1 VSGCRCPTTPLFGS
15 ATLSF
20 VIPSEAEG
28 SAVLRTCLGNV
39 FSTVARKVIPS
50 LNLTLAYIAQR
61 TRNDLLGPP
70 TTLYLDRIAPYAGIE
85 SVLFRDE
92 ESLFAYVTRQRARTP
107 AWLALLDSRG
117 EALSSEE
124 LAAWLGARRDSGQ
137 QRIVFAIGPA
147 SGWSERAPRQ
157 AQTILSLGRMTL
169 PHELARL
176 VLAEQLYRAF
186 TILGG
191 HPYHTGH

>member
-1 VSGCRCPTTPLFGS
+1 VSGCQCPTTPLFGS

-39 FSTVARKVIPS
+39 FSTGARKVIPS

-61 TRNDLLGPP
+61 TRSDLFGPP

-157 AQTILSLGRMTL
+157 AQAILSLGRMTL